1 MKAIILR
8 LPDHTY
14 VTIRMCLQMNMLQLN
29 FCFSLFLCM
38 VMHVEEEGG
47 WGGKLHCG
55 QSHFFFRFSEGSACG
70 LTDQEKRETMRS
82 LWEGGER
89 KIIF

>member
-1 MKAIILR
+1 MQAIILR

-29 FCFSLFLCM
+29 FCFFFVLSM
-38 VMHVEEEGG
+38 VMHVEGG
-47 WGGKLHCG
+47 GGLDCE
-55 QSHFFFRFSEGSACG
+55 QSQFFFRFSEGSGVHAG
-70 LTDQEKRETMRS
+70 LTDQEKRETYTRS
-82 LWEGGER
+82 LGEGGER